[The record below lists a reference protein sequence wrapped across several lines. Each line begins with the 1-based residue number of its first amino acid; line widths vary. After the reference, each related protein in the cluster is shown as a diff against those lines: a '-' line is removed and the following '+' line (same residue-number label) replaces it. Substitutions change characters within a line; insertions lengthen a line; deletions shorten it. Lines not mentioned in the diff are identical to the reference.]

1 MSLEA
6 ITEIRAVEERA
17 ERVKAEARV
26 QAQKLAADADRDGK
40 ALLRHGRDDAAAAQA
55 RSLREAEEAAA
66 ARREA
71 ILAQAAADCRTLRD
85 AAHGRME
92 QAVRAILERVV
103 ES

>member
-17 ERVKAEARV
+17 ERVKAEARA

-40 ALLRHGRDDAAAAQA
+40 ALLRQGRD
-55 RSLREAEEAAA
+55 EEAAA

>member
-17 ERVKAEARV
+17 ERVKAEAR
-26 QAQKLAADADRDGK
+26 
-40 ALLRHGRDDAAAAQA
+40 AQA

>member
-17 ERVKAEARV
+17 ERVKAEARA

-40 ALLRHGRDDAAAAQA
+40 ALLRQGRDDAAAAQVQA
-55 RSLREAEEAAA
+55 LREAEETAA

-71 ILAQAAADCRTLRD
+71 ILARAAADCQRMKD
-85 AAHGRME
+85 AARGHMD